1 MSRHELRQRGGLTAN
16 DMGVLRVLSERHRP
30 MSAYDI
36 LKALKGTSVKAPVQ
50 VYRALGRLVTQ
61 GQIHRIASLNAYVPC
76 DCPVHDTQPAFF
88 VCKKCGS
95 VTEFNLAEA
104 VDPLRR
110 VGIGFQVEEISI
122 ELQGTC
128 RNCCG
133 MGSAAA

>member
-1 MSRHELRQRGGLTAN
+1 LRQRGGLTAN

-50 VYRALGRLVTQ
+50 VYRALGRLVTR

-76 DCPVHDTQPAFF
+76 ECPAHKSQPAFF

-104 VDPLRR
+104 TDPLRC
-110 VGIGFQVEEISI
+110 VENGFQVEEISI

-128 RNCCG
+128 RNCCDV
-133 MGSAAA
+133 GSVTA